1 MSDIYKAWR
10 EVPQNSDGLSA
21 PPKWYVH
28 YIDNNKKS
36 GTEWMI
42 RIIEANY
49 PAIRGIQVF
58 HEAKSDMLW
67 NMIVR
72 FSYNWKNIDL
82 PVTYQQKM
90 STLTPVEFQY
100 LSPHIQSLV
109 PETRWLFNVILHHI
123 NKLENKGKSIK
134 KRTKLALWELENE
147 TTA

>member
-1 MSDIYKAWR
+1 MEVSKDID
-10 EVPQNSDGLSA
+10 EFSA
-21 PPKWYVH
+21 PPNGYKQ
-28 YIDNNKKS
+28 YIDVDKKH
-36 GTEWMI
+36 GTDWMKQ
-42 RIIEANY
+42 IIEANY
-49 PAIRGIQVF
+49 PAIQWIQVF
-58 HEAKSDMLW
+58 HEKKSDMWW

-72 FSYNWKNIDL
+72 FSYNWESIDL

-90 STLTPVEFQY
+90 DTLTPVEFQY